1 MLEKITG
8 TFSGIL
14 RKISGK
20 STITE
25 KNIEEA
31 VDEIKMALL
40 EADVNLRV
48 VRRFVNSTIEEAK
61 GEKVLKSVNPGQQFT
76 KILYD
81 KMVSM
86 LGDSKQDLHLKG
98 PDTQS
103 VILMLGLQGAGKTTA
118 AHKLAA
124 RLAKEG
130 RKPLLAACDLVR
142 PAAVEQLSVLGQKIG
157 VPVYKENS
165 KDAVKNAKE
174 AIDFAKKN
182 GFDTIIIDTAGR
194 LQIDEEMMAE
204 LVKIKK
210 VTEPVEVLLVADS
223 MTGQNAVDIAKSF
236 DEQLGLTGVIL
247 TKFDSDARGGAALS
261 LKTITGKPILFIGTG
276 EKTED
281 FEVFHPDRIASRIL
295 GMGDV
300 VSLVEKAQETVD
312 AEQALKLQ
320 KKMACNEFTL
330 QDMLEQFQSVKK
342 MGNMQSIID
351 MIPGMSGVDASAMD
365 MGGMKKN
372 EAIIQSMTYKERMNH
387 LIIGPSRRK
396 RIAKGSGTSV
406 ADVNKLLKQFEKTKL
421 MMKKVSR
428 NRGMQSKMMNQFGLD
443 SGFANGM
450 GGMGNA
456 LGGLDPSSL
465 KGMDLKK
472 LQELAKRFK

>member
-1 MLEKITG
+1 MLEKLSSA
-8 TFSGIL
+8 FSGIV
-14 RKISGK
+14 KTISGK

-25 KNIEEA
+25 RNIEDSVEQ
-31 VDEIKMALL
+31 IKMALL

-61 GEKVLKSVNPGQQFT
+61 GEKVLKAVDPGQQFV
-76 KILYD
+76 KIIYD
-81 KMVSM
+81 KIVAM
-86 LGDSKQDLHLKG
+86 LGDTKVDLHLKG

-124 RLAKEG
+124 KLLKDG

-142 PAAVEQLSVLGQKIG
+142 PAAVEQLSQLGEKIG
-157 VPVYKENS
+157 VPVFKENS

-174 AIDFAKKN
+174 AIDFARRN
-182 GFDTIIIDTAGR
+182 GNDTIIIDTAGR

-210 VTEPVEVLLVADS
+210 VTGPVEVLLVADA
-223 MTGQNAVDIAKSF
+223 MTGQNAVEIAKSF

-261 LKTITGKPILFIGTG
+261 LKTITDKPILFVGTG

-281 FEVFHPDRIASRIL
+281 FEVFHPERIASRIL
-295 GMGDV
+295 GMGDI

-312 AEQALKLQ
+312 EEAALKMQ
-320 KKMACNEFTL
+320 KKLQRNEFTL
-330 QDMLEQFQSVKK
+330 QDMLEQFQQVKK
-342 MGNMQSIID
+342 MGSMSKLLE
-351 MIPGMSGVDASAMD
+351 MLPGMNGIDPSQLD
-365 MGGMKKN
+365 MSGMKKN
-372 EAIIQSMTYKERMNH
+372 EAIIQSMTYKERVNH

-406 ADVNKLLKQFEKTKL
+406 ADVNKLIKQFEKTKL

-428 NRGMQSKMMNQFGLD
+428 NRGLQGKMMNQL
-443 SGFANGM
+443 
-450 GGMGNA
+450 
-456 LGGLDPSSL
+456 GLDPSMMGGAGGMGGLDMNSL
-465 KGMDLKK
+465 KGMDMNK
-472 LQELAKRFK
+472 LREMAKRFR

>member
-124 RLAKEG
+124 RLAKNG

-247 TKFDSDARGGAALS
+247 TKFDSDTRGGAALS

-320 KKMACNEFTL
+320 KKMARNEFTL

>member
-194 LQIDEEMMAE
+194 LQIDEEMMSE

-320 KKMACNEFTL
+320 KKMARNEFTL

-428 NRGMQSKMMNQFGLD
+428 NRGMQSTMMNQFGLD

>member
-1 MLEKITG
+1 MLEKLSSA
-8 TFSGIL
+8 FSGVVKTL
-14 RKISGK
+14 SGK

-25 KNIEEA
+25 KNIEDTVEQ
-31 VDEIKMALL
+31 IKMALL

-61 GEKVLKSVNPGQQFT
+61 GEKVLKAVDPGQQFV
-76 KILYD
+76 KIIYD
-81 KMVSM
+81 KIVAM
-86 LGDSKQDLHLKG
+86 LGDTKVDLHLKG

-124 RLAKEG
+124 KLLKDG

-142 PAAVEQLSVLGQKIG
+142 PAAVEQLSQLGEKIG
-157 VPVYKENS
+157 VPVFKENS

-174 AIDFAKKN
+174 AIDFARRN
-182 GFDTIIIDTAGR
+182 GNDTIIIDTAGR

-210 VTEPVEVLLVADS
+210 VTSPVEVLLVADA
-223 MTGQNAVDIAKSF
+223 MTGQNAVEIAKSF

-261 LKTITGKPILFIGTG
+261 LKTITDKPILFVGTG

-281 FEVFHPDRIASRIL
+281 FEVFHPERIASRIL
-295 GMGDV
+295 GMGDI

-312 AEQALKLQ
+312 EEAALKMQ
-320 KKMACNEFTL
+320 KKLQRNEFTL
-330 QDMLEQFQSVKK
+330 QDMLEQFQQVKK
-342 MGNMQSIID
+342 MGSMSKLLE
-351 MIPGMSGVDASAMD
+351 MLPGMNGIDPSQLD
-365 MGGMKKN
+365 MSGMKKN
-372 EAIIQSMTYKERMNH
+372 EAIIQSMTYKERLNH

-406 ADVNKLLKQFEKTKL
+406 ADVNKLIKQFEKTKL

-428 NRGMQSKMMNQFGLD
+428 NRGLQGKMMNQL
-443 SGFANGM
+443 
-450 GGMGNA
+450 
-456 LGGLDPSSL
+456 GLDPSMMGGAGGLDMNSL
-465 KGMDLKK
+465 KGMDMNK
-472 LQELAKRFK
+472 LREMAKRFR